1 MQAVTKSLRNSTW
14 GVLKR
19 VELSGEKRV
28 LRADGPAVS
37 LAMRHRS
44 SFAAPTGDLLDPFV
58 VRKKSK
64 EMKGGRKRVWYS

>member
-44 SFAAPTGDLLDPFV
+44 FFVAPTGDHGFPV
-58 VRKKSK
+58 ARKKSK
-64 EMKGGRKRVWYS
+64 ERKEGRKRVWYS